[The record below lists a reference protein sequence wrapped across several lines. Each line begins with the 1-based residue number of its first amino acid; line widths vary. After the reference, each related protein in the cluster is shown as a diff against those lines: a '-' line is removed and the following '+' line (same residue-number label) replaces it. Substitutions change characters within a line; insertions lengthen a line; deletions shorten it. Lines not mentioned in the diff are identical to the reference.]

1 MGFLAGSNPTTGSNN
16 IDIDAPGVAAEANTI
31 RIGKSGTQKK
41 TFIAGIHGVT
51 VASGVGV
58 IISTNG
64 QLGTVVSSA
73 RFKEAVKPMDKASEA
88 ILELKRVTFRYKEE
102 LDPDKI
108 PQFGLIAEEVQ
119 KVDPDLVVNDED
131 GRVSTVRYE
140 AVNAMLL
147 NEFLKEHR
155 RIEEQRSEFEAKFAQ
170 QQKQIETLTAGMQ
183 EISEQL
189 QLSRST
195 R

>member
-1 MGFLAGSNPTTGSNN
+1 
-16 IDIDAPGVAAEANTI
+16 
-31 RIGKSGTQKK
+31 
-41 TFIAGIHGVT
+41 
-51 VASGVGV
+51 
-58 IISTNG
+58 
-64 QLGTVVSSA
+64 
-73 RFKEAVKPMDKASEA
+73 MDKASEA
-88 ILELKRVTFRYKEE
+88 ILELKPVTFRYKEE